1 MDTMEG
7 QGGASCQAKK
17 GRFWRRGTT
26 THQPL
31 CSCCSGRGLERCSER
46 STSQACTR
54 RHGYGATSVSPR
66 IMSRLRLLSN
76 LRSADS
82 NVDRVR
88 AAIAQGIYPKM
99 ITTGSSGSYFAR
111 APVET
116 QGAQLHVGH
125 EHEEEATVLHQNLE
139 TVAVF
144 KPQDEEPYGNLNPKR
159 VFLRKYLWWAMG
171 RPCLIP
177 NFSAF
182 SEVGASYLDVRLE
195 LGLVPRTELIEL
207 SSPSFHYEFKDRML
221 WDRERRWPPQ
231 KLGSWQTFLPG
242 YRNASD
248 FLRAHPWPS
257 RPRSLLEHDLE
268 AEQRAHSK
276 ARKRQSKKL
285 RTCVVSLKNVLL
297 CRQGYE
303 PDDEDDEDE
312 GAMEGGEGTAT
323 TEDDEFLWNPDNMQS
338 FRLELEKLV
347 CLDYLQRNTDRGLD
361 NFMLHPYTDEE
372 GKQRIALGAIDNSLA
387 FPHKHPVGIR
397 SYPMGWLYLPVD
409 LIGGPFSA
417 STRASLIPMLSS
429 PRWWLH
435 TVRGLRDIFQ
445 RDEHF
450 DAKLFERQMAL
461 MRGQGWNLL
470 QSLRSEDEG
479 PLELCAR
486 QKQVVKQEKRRMTP
500 TQIADTPG
508 SRVALFQ
515 PVTHAQVIIAP
526 PTPAQ
531 AAFDDSAK
539 AQAVDVPTA
548 SRSEPSTA
556 AAVGAQPRSLP
567 EASAGFGWT
576 AQPGRV
582 PRPGHERGLSNESSY
597 DEGSLGIDV
606 VAERDKAARKAKRPT
621 LRKALTGA
629 VGASMSPSRGRSSA
643 RKSSRHVPTSSE
655 EDTFRPVP
663 SPDRSPLA
671 TSRLS
676 RAKRN
681 DAGHVE
687 AATSPSIEATLAAS
701 THGAGVSPR
710 SPLARLRHGEEHDL
724 HGSVAS
730 LPSASP
736 APLAP
741 QETSSGRP
749 RGASVSSWSIA
760 SFAAPE
766 RDRSQRM
773 VCIVEVSYQVFL
785 ARRAV
790 KAARADL
797 TSPFTCK

>member
-1 MDTMEG
+1 MATPAHNDAAVEVSQLDNT
-7 QGGASCQAKK
+7 ST
-17 GRFWRRGTT
+17 RGTGD
-26 THQPL
+26 HDAPNG
-31 CSCCSGRGLERCSER
+31 SHEGHIVSER
-46 STSQACTR
+46 TPLIGRPSHS
-54 RHGYGATSVSPR
+54 GSIGS
-66 IMSRLRLLSN
+66 LSN
-76 LRSADS
+76 LQEDIEARWTRWKDKVARLAKPKKGGPGDEAQLLISLFTPAAADGNWRDARSALPHKPAQDAMS
-82 NVDRVR
+82 TALHLNVDRVR

-116 QGAQLHVGH
+116 QDAQLHVRH
-125 EHEEEATVLHQNLE
+125 EHEGEATALHHNLE

-285 RTCVVSLKNVLL
+285 RTCVVSLKNVIL

-303 PDDEDDEDE
+303 PDDEDE
-312 GAMEGGEGTAT
+312 GEMEGGEGTAT
-323 TEDDEFLWNPDNMQS
+323 TEDDGFLWNPDNMQS

-417 STRASLIPMLSS
+417 STRVSLIPMLSS
-429 PRWWLH
+429 PRWWLQ
-435 TVRGLRDIFQ
+435 TVRGLREIFQ

-450 DAKLFERQMAL
+450 DPKLFERQMAL

-500 TQIADTPG
+500 SQIADTPG

-515 PVTHAQVIIAP
+515 PVTHAQGYEP
-526 PTPAQ
+526 
-531 AAFDDSAK
+531 DDE
-539 AQAVDVPTA
+539 D
-548 SRSEPSTA
+548 EGEMEGGEGTA
-556 AAVGAQPRSLP
+556 AT
-567 EASAGFGWT
+567 EDDGFLWNPDNM
-576 AQPGRV
+576 QSFRLELEKPYLRPPGIEV
-582 PRPGHERGLSNESSY
+582 
-597 DEGSLGIDV
+597 
-606 VAERDKAARKAKRPT
+606 
-621 LRKALTGA
+621 
-629 VGASMSPSRGRSSA
+629 
-643 RKSSRHVPTSSE
+643 
-655 EDTFRPVP
+655 
-663 SPDRSPLA
+663 
-671 TSRLS
+671 
-676 RAKRN
+676 N
-681 DAGHVE
+681 D
-687 AATSPSIEATLAAS
+687 
-701 THGAGVSPR
+701 
-710 SPLARLRHGEEHDL
+710 
-724 HGSVAS
+724 
-730 LPSASP
+730 
-736 APLAP
+736 
-741 QETSSGRP
+741 
-749 RGASVSSWSIA
+749 
-760 SFAAPE
+760 
-766 RDRSQRM
+766 
-773 VCIVEVSYQVFL
+773 
-785 ARRAV
+785 
-790 KAARADL
+790 
-797 TSPFTCK
+797 